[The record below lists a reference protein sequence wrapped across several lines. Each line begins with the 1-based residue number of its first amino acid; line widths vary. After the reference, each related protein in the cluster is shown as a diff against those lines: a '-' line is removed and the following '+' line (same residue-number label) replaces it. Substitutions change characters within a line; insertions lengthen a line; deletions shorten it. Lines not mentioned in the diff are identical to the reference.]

1 MVWYDMMLNPLVI
14 FGIKHGLRN
23 AHLQFVFPNIS
34 KLNATLFSNV
44 IGNSLTQR
52 VTIHRPKFLA
62 TAEELSEFPV
72 YI

>member
-1 MVWYDMMLNPLVI
+1 MVWYDIKSLVI
-14 FGIKHGLRN
+14 FGIKHGLCN

-44 IGNSLTQR
+44 MGNSLTQR
-52 VTIHRPKFLA
+52 VTIHRPIFLA
-62 TAEELSEFPV
+62 TAEELFEFPV